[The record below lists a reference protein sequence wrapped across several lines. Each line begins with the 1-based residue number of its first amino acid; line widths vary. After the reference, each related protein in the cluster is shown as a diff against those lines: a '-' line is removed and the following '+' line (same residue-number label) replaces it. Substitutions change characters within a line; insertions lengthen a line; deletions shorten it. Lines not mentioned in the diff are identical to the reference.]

1 MKNNCCCCNFQAGAS
16 DKPGTDG
23 TSNTV
28 LVAELQAE
36 IQVKEHAGIN
46 LILSSV

>member
-1 MKNNCCCCNFQAGAS
+1 L

-36 IQVKEHAGIN
+36 VQVSEHGRSN
-46 LILSSV
+46 LVVAVSGWA